1 MNINKV
7 FFGHSWNFM
16 DIRVKWLKMLQIMA
30 DLINFVKQL
39 LRFDYGK
46 EDIFCRVNPWRARR
60 RRPVSSHHQLHP
72 AHRCCAHRACG
83 QEQPEPCGTGSG
95 P

>member
-46 EDIFCRVNPWRARR
+46 EDIFCGIDSRR
-60 RRPVSSHHQLHP
+60 TR
-72 AHRCCAHRACG
+72 
-83 QEQPEPCGTGSG
+83 
-95 P
+95 

>member
-16 DIRVKWLKMLQIMA
+16 DIRGKWHKKLQIMA
-30 DLINFVKQL
+30 DLIIFVKQL

-46 EDIFCRVNPWRARR
+46 EDIFCGVD
-60 RRPVSSHHQLHP
+60 
-72 AHRCCAHRACG
+72 
-83 QEQPEPCGTGSG
+83 
-95 P
+95 

>member
-46 EDIFCRVNPWRARR
+46 EDIFC
-60 RRPVSSHHQLHP
+60 
-72 AHRCCAHRACG
+72 G
-83 QEQPEPCGTGSG
+83 FD
-95 P
+95 